1 MAIRLSRRKIASYYA
16 TSLVDGVDSGK
27 LALQLAAYLIE
38 SRRIKELGLIVS
50 DIEFQLSLN
59 GIVLA
64 NVTSAHDLDELTKKA
79 IIDLVKN
86 NTGADQVQLREY
98 ADPSVLGGVRL
109 EFTGSELDTT
119 IARRLTK
126 LKTNFKK

>member
-1 MAIRLSRRKIASYYA
+1 MATRLSRRKIASYYA
-16 TSLVDGVDSGK
+16 SSLIDGADAKK
-27 LALQLAAYLIE
+27 LTLQLAAFLIE
-38 SRRIKELGLIVS
+38 SKRTKELDLVIS
-50 DIEFQLSLN
+50 DIEYQLSLN

-64 NVTSAHDLDELTKKA
+64 SVTSAHDLDEMTRKA
-79 IIDLVKN
+79 LIDLVHDTTKA
-86 NTGADQVQLREY
+86 TQIQLKEY
-98 ADPSVLGGVRL
+98 IDPGVIGGVKL